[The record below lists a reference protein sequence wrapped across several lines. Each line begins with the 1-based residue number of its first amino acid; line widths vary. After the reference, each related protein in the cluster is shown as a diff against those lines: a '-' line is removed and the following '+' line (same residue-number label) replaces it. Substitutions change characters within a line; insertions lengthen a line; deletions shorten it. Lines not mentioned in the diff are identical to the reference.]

1 MSSYKFVNFAWDDA
15 KAASLD
21 PVGRLI
27 YRSNLLGSDQRITNT
42 GGGNTSSKIT
52 EKDPLTG
59 QPTEVLWVKGSGG
72 DLRTST
78 RENFSSLYQQKL
90 LDLQQLYAARS
101 DKGLKSP
108 AEDDMV
114 GMYNHTTFNLNP
126 RPSSIDTPLHSFLP
140 GKHVDHMHPNAIIAI
155 AASQNCEKLTREIFG
170 GEMAYVPWMRP
181 GFELGLA
188 MQEISRKNPKLKA
201 IMMGQHGFI
210 SWDDDEKKCY
220 TWTLDCIEKAAAYI
234 EAKYQ
239 AKGGDATAFGG
250 AKYATLDAAK
260 RNEVFAAILPWLR
273 GAVAGVGDPGRKTPP
288 TRFIGTVQDDE
299 KILRFVNS
307 KDAARLAE
315 LGTSCPDHFL
325 RTKIKPLYVD
335 WNPQAEDTAALKKK
349 LAAGLEAY
357 RKDYAAYYAKCKHAN
372 SPAMRD
378 PNPTVVLIPGVGLVA
393 WGKDKSE
400 SRVTAEFYNC
410 AVEVMRGAE
419 AIDKYIALPQQEAF
433 DIEYWLLEEAKL
445 KRMPAE
451 KELARQV
458 IIVIGAG
465 SGIGKETAHRLVKDG
480 AHIVSVDMKLE
491 TAQATANEITA
502 KLGQGIGVA
511 GTGISS
517 CGPAVGLACNITDRA
532 SVRAMLDQVAL
543 AYGGFDSIC
552 VTAGVF
558 WPSDTTGHIPDDKW
572 AFTFGVNVTGSYIVG
587 DEAFKTWKEQGLRG
601 NLVLTTSANAAVAKK
616 GSVAYDTS
624 KAAANHLVRELA
636 IELAPLVR
644 VNGVAPATVVQG
656 SAMFPRDRVIGSLA
670 KYNIPYQ
677 DDEATESLVTK
688 LAQFYADRTLTKA
701 PITPADQA
709 EAYFLLVSSRLSK
722 TTGQIV
728 TVDGGLHEAFL
739 R

>member
-1 MSSYKFVNFAWDDA
+1 MSSYKHVNFAWDDA

-21 PVGRLI
+21 PVARLI

-42 GGGNTSSKIT
+42 GGGNTSSKLT

-90 LDLQQLYAARS
+90 LAMQSLYGARP
-101 DKGLKSP
+101 DKGLKAP

-114 GMYNHTTFNLNP
+114 GMQAHATFNLNP

-140 GKHVDHMHPNAIIAI
+140 GKHVDHMHPNAIISI
-155 AASQNCEKLTREIFG
+155 AASKNCEKLTREIFG

-188 MQEISRKNPKLKA
+188 MQEIARKNPKTQA

-250 AKYATLDAAK
+250 AKYQSLAAAK
-260 RNEVFAAILPWLR
+260 RAEVFAAILPWLR
-273 GAVAGVGDPGRKTPP
+273 GQVSQQK
-288 TRFIGTVQDDE
+288 RFIGTVQDDE
-299 KILRFVNS
+299 KILRFANS

-335 WNPQAEDTAALKKK
+335 WNPQAEDVAALRKK

-357 RKDYAAYYAKCKHAN
+357 RKDYAAYYNKCKHAN

-419 AIDKYIALPQQEAF
+419 AIDEYIALSQQEAF

-458 IIVIGAG
+458 IIVVGAG

-480 AHIVSVDMKLE
+480 AHLVCVDMKLE
-491 TAQATANEITA
+491 TAQATASELTA
-502 KLGQGIGVA
+502 KLGLGIGVA
-511 GTGISS
+511 GSGISN
-517 CGPAVGLACNITDRA
+517 CGPAIGLACNITDRA

-587 DEAFKTWKEQGLRG
+587 DEAFRTWKEQGLKG
-601 NLVLTTSANAAVAKK
+601 SLVLTTSANAAVAKK

-624 KAAANHLVRELA
+624 KAAANHLVREMA
-636 IELAPLVR
+636 MELAPLVR

-656 SAMFPRDRVIGSLA
+656 SAMFPRERVIGSLA
-670 KYNIPYQ
+670 KYNIPFK
-677 DDEATESLVTK
+677 DDEATESLVGK
-688 LAQFYADRTLTKA
+688 LAQFYADRTLTKS

-722 TTGQIV
+722 TTCQIV

>member
-1 MSSYKFVNFAWDDA
+1 M
-15 KAASLD
+15 
-21 PVGRLI
+21 
-27 YRSNLLGSDQRITNT
+27 
-42 GGGNTSSKIT
+42 
-52 EKDPLTG
+52 
-59 QPTEVLWVKGSGG
+59 
-72 DLRTST
+72 
-78 RENFSSLYQQKL
+78 
-90 LDLQQLYAARS
+90 QQLYAARP
-101 DKGLKSP
+101 DKGLKAP

-114 GMYNHTTFNLNP
+114 GMQAHATFNLNP
-126 RPSSIDTPLHSFLP
+126 RASSIDTPLHSFLP
-140 GKHVDHMHPNAIIAI
+140 AKFVDHMHPNAIISI
-155 AASQNCEKLTREIFG
+155 AASKNCEKLTQEIFG

-188 MQEISRKNPKLKA
+188 MQAIVQKNPKVKS

-210 SWDDDEKKCY
+210 SWDNEEKACY
-220 TWTLDCIEKAAAYI
+220 TYTLDCIEKASAFI

-239 AKGGDATAFGG
+239 AKGGDAAAFGG
-250 AKYATLDAAK
+250 AKYATLTPEQRRAT
-260 RNEVFAAILPWLR
+260 FAAILPWFR
-273 GAVAGVGDPGRKTPP
+273 GQVSKAK
-288 TRFIGTVQDDE
+288 RFIGTVQDDE

-335 WNPQAEDTAALKKK
+335 WNPQAEDTAALKQK

-357 RKDYAAYYAKCKHAN
+357 RKDYAAYYNTCKHAN

-378 PNPTVVLIPGVGLVA
+378 PNPTVVLIPGVGLIA

-400 SRVTAEFYNC
+400 SRVTAEFYTC

-419 AIDKYIALPQQEAF
+419 AIDTYIALSQQEAF

-458 IIVIGAG
+458 VIVIGAG
-465 SGIGKETAHRLVKDG
+465 SGIGKETAHRIVKEG
-480 AHIVSVDMKLE
+480 AHIVCVDMKIE
-491 TAQATANEITA
+491 TAQATAKEITD
-502 KLGQGIGVA
+502 KYGVGIGVA
-511 GTGISS
+511 GSGISS
-517 CGPAVGLACNITDRA
+517 CGPALGLAANIVDRA
-532 SVRAMLDQVAL
+532 SVRAMLDDVAL

-587 DEAFKTWKEQGLRG
+587 DEALKTWKEQGLKG
-601 NLVLTTSANAAVAKK
+601 QLVLTTSANAAVAKK
-616 GSVAYDTS
+616 GSLAYDCS

-636 IELAPLVR
+636 MELAPLVR

-670 KYNIPYQ
+670 KYNIPYK
-677 DDEATESLVTK
+677 DDEATDSLVAK

-709 EAYFLLVSSRLSK
+709 EAYFLLVSQRLSK

>member
-1 MSSYKFVNFAWDDA
+1 MKTYQFVNYLWDDA
-15 KAASLD
+15 KAAALD
-21 PVGRLI
+21 PVGRLV
-27 YRSNLLGSDQRITNT
+27 YRSNILGSDQRITNT
-42 GGGNTSSKIT
+42 GGGNTSSKVT

-59 QPTEVLWVKGSGG
+59 QQTEVLWVKGSGG
-72 DLRTST
+72 DLRTSL

-90 LDLQQLYAARS
+90 LDLQQLYAARP
-101 DKGLKSP
+101 DKGLKAP

-114 GMYNHTTFNLNP
+114 GMQAHATFNLNP
-126 RPSSIDTPLHSFLP
+126 RASSIDTPLHSFIP
-140 GKHVDHMHPNAIIAI
+140 AKFVDHMHPNAIISI
-155 AASQNCEKLTREIFG
+155 AASKHCEKLTQEIFG

-188 MQEISRKNPKLKA
+188 MQAIVQKNPKVKS

-210 SWDDDEKKCY
+210 SWADEDKACY
-220 TWTLDCIEKAAAYI
+220 TYTLDCIEQASAFI

-239 AKGGDATAFGG
+239 AKGGDAAAFGG
-250 AKYATLDAAK
+250 AKYQTLAADQRRAT
-260 RNEVFAAILPWLR
+260 FAAILPWFR
-273 GAVAGVGDPGRKTPP
+273 GQVSKAK
-288 TRFIGTVQDDE
+288 RFIGTVQDDD

-335 WNPQAEDTAALKKK
+335 WNPQAEDTATLKKK

-357 RKDYAAYYAKCKHAN
+357 RADYAAYYVKCKHAN

-378 PNPTVVLIPGVGLVA
+378 PNPTVVLIPGVGLIA

-419 AIDKYIALPQQEAF
+419 AIDTYISLPQQEAF

-458 IIVIGAG
+458 VVVIGAG
-465 SGIGKETAHRLVKDG
+465 SGIGKETAHRLVKEG
-480 AHIVSVDMKLE
+480 AHIVCVDLNE
-491 TAQATANEITA
+491 AAAQATAKEITD
-502 KLGQGIGVA
+502 KYGLGIGVA
-511 GTGISS
+511 GTGLSA
-517 CGPAVGLACNITDRA
+517 CGPALGLAANITDRA
-532 SVRAMLDQVAL
+532 SIRRMLDNVAI

-552 VTAGVF
+552 VTAGIFV
-558 WPSDTTGHIPDDKW
+558 PSDTTGHIPDDKW
-572 AFTFGVNVTGSYIVG
+572 ALTFAINVTGSYLVG
-587 DEAFKTWKEQGLRG
+587 DEAHKTWKEQGLKG
-601 NLVLTTSANAAVAKK
+601 QLVLTTSANAAVAKK
-616 GSVAYDTS
+616 GSVAYDVS
-624 KAAANHLVRELA
+624 KAAGNHLVRELA

-709 EAYFLLVSSRLSK
+709 EAYFLLVSQRLSK

>member
-1 MSSYKFVNFAWDDA
+1 MKTYKFVNDLWKDEESA
-15 KAASLD
+15 KLKGMD
-21 PVGRLI
+21 RLV
-27 YRSNLLGSDQRITNT
+27 YRSNKLGADQRITNT
-42 GGGNTSSKIT
+42 GGGNTSSKIM

-59 QPTEVLWVKGSGG
+59 EDVEVLWVKGSGG
-72 DLRTST
+72 DLRTSL
-78 RENFSSLYQQKL
+78 RENFSSLYQSKLIGLQKS
-90 LDLQQLYAARS
+90 YAARA
-101 DKGLKSP
+101 DKGLKSQ

-114 GMYNHTTFNLNP
+114 GAYNHTTFNLNP
-126 RPSSIDTPLHSFLP
+126 RASSIDTPLHSFIP
-140 GKHVDHMHPNAIIAI
+140 AKFVDHMHPNAIISI
-155 AASQNCEKLTREIFG
+155 AASSRCQELTKEIFG
-170 GEMAYVPWMRP
+170 GEMDYVPWMRP

-188 MQEISRKNPKLKA
+188 MQEIVKKNPKAKA

-210 SWDDDEKKCY
+210 SWANDDKECY
-220 TWTLDCIEKAAAYI
+220 YTTLDYIEKASAYI
-234 EAKYQ
+234 EEKYQ

-250 AKYATLDAAK
+250 AKYQTLPQEK
-260 RNEVFAAILPWLR
+260 RNEVFAGILPWLR
-273 GAVAGVGDPGRKTPP
+273 GQVSQQK
-288 TRFIGTVQDDE
+288 RFIGTVQDDD
-299 KILRFVNS
+299 KILRYVNS
-307 KDAARLAE
+307 QDAPRLSE

-335 WNPQAEDTAALKKK
+335 WNPQTEDLAALKTK
-349 LAAGLEAY
+349 LKAGIEQY

-378 PNPTVVLIPGVGLVA
+378 PNPTVILIPGLGMIA

-458 IIVIGAG
+458 IVVVGAG
-465 SGIGKETAHRLVKDG
+465 SGIGKETAHRLVKEG
-480 AHIVSVDMKLE
+480 AHIVCVDLNEDAAKG
-491 TAQATANEITA
+491 TAKEITD

-511 GTGISS
+511 GTGLSG
-517 CGPAVGLACNITDRA
+517 CGPAIGLKANITDRA
-532 SVRAMLDQVAL
+532 SIREMLNNVAL

-552 VTAGVF
+552 VTAGIFV
-558 WPSDTTGHIPDDKW
+558 PSDTTGHIPDDKW
-572 AFTFGVNVTGSYIVG
+572 ALTFGINVTGSYLVG
-587 DEAFKTWKEQGLRG
+587 DEAAKTWKEQGLKG
-601 NLVLTTSANAAVAKK
+601 NLVLTTSANAVVAKK
-616 GSVAYDTS
+616 GSVAYDCS

-636 IELAPLVR
+636 IELSPLVR

-670 KYNIPYQ
+670 KYNIPYT
-677 DDEATESLVTK
+677 DDEATDSLVTK
-688 LAQFYADRTLTKA
+688 LAQFYADRTLTKS

-709 EAYFLLVSSRLSK
+709 EAYFLLVTNRLSK
-722 TTGQIV
+722 TTGQVI
-728 TVDGGLHEAFL
+728 TVDGGLFEAFL

>member
-1 MSSYKFVNFAWDDA
+1 MKSYKFVNFLWDDA
-15 KAASLD
+15 KAAALD
-21 PVGRLI
+21 PVGRLV
-27 YRSNLLGSDQRITNT
+27 YRSNILGSDQRITNT
-42 GGGNTSSKIT
+42 GGGNTSSKIS

-59 QPTEVLWVKGSGG
+59 KPTEVLWVKGSGG

-90 LDLQQLYAARS
+90 LDMQQLYAARP
-101 DKGLKSP
+101 DKGLKAP

-114 GMYNHTTFNLNP
+114 GMQAHATFNLNP
-126 RPSSIDTPLHSFLP
+126 RASSIDTPLHSFLP
-140 GKHVDHMHPNAIIAI
+140 AKFVDHMHPNAIISI
-155 AASQNCEKLTREIFG
+155 AASKNCEKLTQEIFG

-188 MQEISRKNPKLKA
+188 MQAIVQKNPKVKS

-210 SWDDDEKKCY
+210 SWDNEEKACY
-220 TWTLDCIEKAAAYI
+220 TYTLDCIEKASAFI

-239 AKGGDATAFGG
+239 AKGGDAAAFGG
-250 AKYATLDAAK
+250 AKYATLTPEQRRAT
-260 RNEVFAAILPWLR
+260 FAAILPWFR
-273 GAVAGVGDPGRKTPP
+273 GQVSKAKRL
-288 TRFIGTVQDDE
+288 IGTVQDDE

-325 RTKIKPLYVD
+325 RTKIKPLYVN
-335 WNPQAEDTAALKKK
+335 WNPQAEDTAALKQK

-357 RKDYAAYYAKCKHAN
+357 RKDYAAYYNTCKHAN

-378 PNPTVVLIPGVGLVA
+378 PNPTVVLIPGVGLIA

-400 SRVTAEFYNC
+400 SRVTAEFYTC

-419 AIDKYIALPQQEAF
+419 AIDTYIALSQQEAF

-458 IIVIGAG
+458 VIVIGAG
-465 SGIGKETAHRLVKDG
+465 SGIGKETAHRIVKEG
-480 AHIVSVDMKLE
+480 AHIVCVDMKIE
-491 TAQATANEITA
+491 TAQATAKEITD
-502 KLGQGIGVA
+502 KYGVGIGVA
-511 GTGISS
+511 GSGISS
-517 CGPAVGLACNITDRA
+517 CGPALGLAANIVDRA
-532 SVRAMLDQVAL
+532 SVRAMLDDVAL

-587 DEAFKTWKEQGLRG
+587 DEALKTWKEQGLKG
-601 NLVLTTSANAAVAKK
+601 QLVLTTSANAAVAKK
-616 GSVAYDTS
+616 GSLAYDCS

-636 IELAPLVR
+636 MELAPLVR

-670 KYNIPYQ
+670 KYNIPYK
-677 DDEATESLVTK
+677 DDEATDSLVAK

-709 EAYFLLVSSRLSK
+709 EAYFLLVSQRLSK